1 MTAPANRWKLGLFV
15 VGGCAALVSGMTW
28 LGMREWKQ
36 AYHTAYAYF
45 DEALTGLEEGSP
57 VKFRGVTIGTVE
69 RIRVAGDKKH
79 LQVEASLYDDY
90 LTDLGLD
97 VGRLDGDCP
106 LPENLRAQVVMS
118 WVTSTSFI
126 QVDFF
131 PDPPSGP
138 QRLPFQVGAN
148 TLRTVPSTAK
158 SLEDASRELLR
169 ELPAMALEARELI
182 ALLRSDLAAAQLP
195 ELGRRLHGVLESAE
209 RELQAVHDRDTVA
222 TATGAFASIADTV
235 SSWQSEQG
243 PLVSALREV
252 HAAAADLRAQVDA
265 LQLPATTGSVRAA
278 GASLTAAGDEL
289 REQLSHLRRTLG
301 AIERLAA
308 LLERD
313 PAALLYGRGASAAS
327 PLEER

>member
-1 MTAPANRWKLGLFV
+1 MTAPANRWKLGMFV
-15 VGGCAALVSGMTW
+15 VGGCAAVVSGLTW
-28 LGMREWKQ
+28 LGMREWKK
-36 AYHTAYAYF
+36 AYHTAFAYF

-57 VKFRGVTIGTVE
+57 VKFRGVTIGKVE
-69 RIRVAGDKKH
+69 RIRVASDKKH

-90 LTDLGLD
+90 LADIGLD
-97 VGRLDGDCP
+97 VAKLEGDCP
-106 LPENLRAQVVMS
+106 LPANLRAQVVMS

-138 QRLPFQVGAN
+138 QQLPFAVGAN

-169 ELPAMALEARELI
+169 ELPAMAFEARELI
-182 ALLRSDLAAAQLP
+182 AQLRADLAGAQVP
-195 ELGRRLHGVLESAE
+195 ELGRRLHGVLAQAE
-209 RELQAVHDRDTVA
+209 RELQTVHDQATVTEA
-222 TATGAFASIADTV
+222 TRAFLSIADV
-235 SSWQSEQG
+235 VASWQDDQG

-252 HAAAADLRAQVDA
+252 HGAAADLRAQVDA

-278 GASLTAAGDEL
+278 GDSVAAAGDALRNEL
-289 REQLSHLRRTLG
+289 AQLRRTLG
-301 AIERLAA
+301 AVERLAT

-313 PAALLYGRGASAAS
+313 PGALLYGRGKPAGS